1 MRKKGFRLNGGF
13 DFGIEQIVKK
23 KDGVWSEWWICITKE
38 KKEFLRKKKGFGT
51 NGGFGCIKKKREL
64 IVEKYKEKR
73 GGLGSMVDLILYRN
87 RTNYEEKRWG
97 LEPTVD
103 LILLRN

>member
-1 MRKKGFRLNGGF
+1 MGFGANGGF
-13 DFGIEQIVKK
+13 DFTKKLKVMLRK
-23 KDGVWSEWWICITKE
+23 KDGVLSEWWICFTKE
-38 KKEFLRKKKGFGT
+38 KREFLRKKKGFGA
-51 NGGFGCIKKKREL
+51 NGGFGCTKKKREL

-87 RTNYEEKRWG
+87 KTNYEEKRWG
-97 LEPTVD
+97 LD

>member
-1 MRKKGFRLNGGF
+1 MGFGANSGF
-13 DFGIEQIVKK
+13 DFTKKLKEMLRK
-23 KDGVWSEWWICITKE
+23 KDGVWSKQWICITKE
-38 KKEFLRKKKGFGT
+38 KREFLRKKKGFGT

-73 GGLGSMVDLILYRN
+73 GDLGSMVNLILYTN

-97 LEPTVD
+97 SEPTVD

>member
-1 MRKKGFRLNGGF
+1 M
-13 DFGIEQIVKK
+13 
-23 KDGVWSEWWICITKE
+23 
-38 KKEFLRKKKGFGT
+38 GFGA
-51 NGGFGCIKKKREL
+51 NGGFGCRKKKREL

-73 GGLGSMVDLILYRN
+73 GGLRSTVDLILYRN

-97 LEPTVD
+97 LEPMVD